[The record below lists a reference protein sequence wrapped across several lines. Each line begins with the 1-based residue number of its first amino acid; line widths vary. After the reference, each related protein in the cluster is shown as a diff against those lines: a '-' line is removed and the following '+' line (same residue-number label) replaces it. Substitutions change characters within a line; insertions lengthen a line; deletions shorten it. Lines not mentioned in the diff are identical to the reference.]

1 MRLPH
6 RAGFASDAPVG
17 EGESR
22 RAFYPFNVLPIA
34 SQCGIF

>member
-6 RAGFASDAPVG
+6 RAGFASDAPVDVG
-17 EGESR
+17 EWR
-22 RAFYPFNVLPIA
+22 RAFYPFNVLAIA